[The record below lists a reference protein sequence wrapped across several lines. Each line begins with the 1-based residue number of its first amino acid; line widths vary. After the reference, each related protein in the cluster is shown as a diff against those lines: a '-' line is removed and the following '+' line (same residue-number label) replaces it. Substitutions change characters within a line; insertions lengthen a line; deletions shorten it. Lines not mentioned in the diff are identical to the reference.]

1 MVGSACCASAAEA
14 TNRLSVAKDAPVRR
28 RERRVMTIFLGA
40 DWIDAYGKRA
50 AALASERA
58 DYGLG
63 SC

>member
-1 MVGSACCASAAEA
+1 
-14 TNRLSVAKDAPVRR
+14 
-28 RERRVMTIFLGA
+28 MTIFLGA